1 MAVVRLEE
9 IWLWNTKL
17 TPEQFQKMFN
27 KIATCENLKL
37 TELSF
42 GRNDLSS
49 IKKDVLVKAISRL
62 ETVDIRFAV
71 LTPAQIKGI
80 FTLVAER
87 TSSTL
92 RKVRL
97 CKSDVVPG
105 ELCEKGKENSA
116 VQLDLLDDDE
126 DESDSDF
133 DY

>member
-1 MAVVRLEE
+1 
-9 IWLWNTKL
+9 
-17 TPEQFQKMFN
+17 MFN

-42 GRNDLSS
+42 GCNDLSS

-105 ELCEKGKENSA
+105 ELCEKAKENSA

>member
-1 MAVVRLEE
+1 
-9 IWLWNTKL
+9 
-17 TPEQFQKMFN
+17 MFN

-49 IKKDVLVKAISRL
+49 ITADVLVKVISRL
-62 ETVDIRFAV
+62 QMVDIRFAV
-71 LTPAQIKGI
+71 LTPAQINGI

-97 CKSDVVPG
+97 FKSYVVPG
-105 ELCEKGKENSA
+105 ELCERTKENSA
-116 VQLDLLDDDE
+116 VQL
-126 DESDSDF
+126 
-133 DY
+133 

>member
-1 MAVVRLEE
+1 
-9 IWLWNTKL
+9 
-17 TPEQFQKMFN
+17 MFN
-27 KIATCENLKL
+27 KIVNSENLKL

-80 FTLVAER
+80 FTLVTKR

-97 CKSDVVPG
+97 IKSDVVPR
-105 ELCEKGKENSA
+105 ELCERAKQI
-116 VQLDLLDDDE
+116 VQ
-126 DESDSDF
+126 F
-133 DY
+133 N